1 MLRRSLLVLAVLSA
15 GMARGAIEA
24 QAVEPRE
31 GRDYTLVS
39 PALPRADGAR
49 IVVQEFFSYGCP
61 HCFAFAPE
69 LARWEA
75 TLADDVALDR
85 VAVALGREPWTL
97 LAQLFYALRSL
108 GKERELDAAVFDA
121 VHVERADFSTVR
133 QLADWVAAR
142 GVERPAFEAAL
153 GSFSVKSFAARG
165 EQLARSAQV
174 RSVPTVIVDG
184 RYRVA
189 IDTSGDLAGQLKVV
203 DALVARARAERGGA
217 ATPAGASR

>member
-1 MLRRSLLVLAVLSA
+1 MQRRTLLTVAALAAGLAVSVPLA
-15 GMARGAIEA
+15 A
-24 QAVEPRE
+24 QTVEPRE

-39 PALPRADGAR
+39 PALPRADG

-75 TLADDVALDR
+75 ALADDVTLDR

-121 VHVERADFSTVR
+121 VHVERADFTTVR
-133 QLADWVAAR
+133 QLADWVGGR
-142 GVERPAFEAAL
+142 GVERAAFEAAL

-165 EQLARSAQV
+165 EQLARTAQV
-174 RSVPTVIVDG
+174 RSVPTLVVDG

-189 IDTSGDLAGQLKVV
+189 IDTTGDLAGQLKVV
-203 DALVARARAERGGA
+203 DALVARARAERA
-217 ATPAGASR
+217 ASSAR

>member
-1 MLRRSLLVLAVLSA
+1 MQRRDLVILVALAGI
-15 GMARGAIEA
+15 GMAPLEA
-24 QAVEPRE
+24 QTVEPRE

-39 PALPRADGAR
+39 PALPRANA

-75 TLADDVALDR
+75 ELADGVELER

-97 LAQLFYALRSL
+97 LSQLFYALRSL

-121 VHVERADFSTVR
+121 VHVARADFSTVR
-133 QLADWVAAR
+133 QLAEWVAAR
-142 GVERPAFEAAL
+142 GVERGAFEAAL
-153 GSFSVKSFAARG
+153 GSFSVKSFASRG

-174 RSVPTVIVDG
+174 RSVPTLIVDG

-189 IDTSGDLAGQLKVV
+189 IDTSGDLTGQLKVV
-203 DALVARARAERGGA
+203 DALVARARAERGA
-217 ATPAGASR
+217 AASSER

>member
-1 MLRRSLLVLAVLSA
+1 MHRHALALLAA
-15 GMARGAIEA
+15 FAATAFGTGALEA

-39 PALPRADGAR
+39 PALPRADGDG

-61 HCFAFAPE
+61 HCFALAPE

-75 TLADDVALDR
+75 MLPDDVALDR

-97 LAQLFYALRSL
+97 LSQVYYALRSL

-121 VHVERADFSTVR
+121 IHVERADFSTVR
-133 QLADWVAAR
+133 RLADWVAAR
-142 GVERPAFEAAL
+142 GVDRTVFEAAL
-153 GSFSVKSFAARG
+153 GSFSVKSFASRG
-165 EQLARSAQV
+165 EQLARGGQV
-174 RSVPTVIVDG
+174 RSVPTLIVDG

-189 IDTSGDLAGQLKVV
+189 IDTNGDLAGQLKVV
-203 DALVARARAERGGA
+203 DALVARARAERSAAGA
-217 ATPAGASR
+217 AR

>member
-1 MLRRSLLVLAVLSA
+1 MQRRSLLLLAALAA
-15 GMARGAIEA
+15 GMGKGSLEA
-24 QAVEPRE
+24 QAIEPRE

-39 PALPRADGAR
+39 PRLPRSDGDR

-75 TLADDVALDR
+75 ALADDVALER

-97 LAQLFYALRSL
+97 LAQLYYALRAL
-108 GKERELDAAVFDA
+108 GKERELDSAVFEA
-121 VHVERADFSTVR
+121 VHVARADFSTVR

-142 GVERPAFEAAL
+142 GVERAAFEAAL

-165 EQLARSAQV
+165 EQLARNAQV
-174 RSVPTVIVDG
+174 RGVPTVIVDG

-203 DALVARARAERGGA
+203 DALVARARGERAAEV
-217 ATPAGASR
+217 ATGR